1 MAVTIGLD
9 FGCGSTEIYVKGK
22 GIVLREP
29 SVAAVDTEGN
39 VIAAGVEALLIRGR
53 APGSVTLRRPMRD
66 SVISDFNL
74 CAELLDRFLE
84 LAAPHHTKQVVIATK
99 CGIGGENRELI
110 KNALLDCRVSSV
122 EFVDAPLAALR
133 GCGETDSG
141 GIVICDVG
149 AGSIESSYIR
159 DGDILRTET
168 YFGGGSEA
176 DQSICDYMHR
186 RYGLVP
192 TQQDAC
198 AAKQLLDMN
207 NVERRIALTGRDSS
221 TGMPRRIEI
230 RSSELIHAAAPQYK
244 GAADNIS
251 AILANLPRYA
261 GKAASVERLVI
272 VGGGALTNGF
282 AEYLTETVGM
292 EAVIADMPADAIVR
306 GLGQL
311 IE

>member
-176 DQSICDYMHR
+176 DKSITDYLHR
-186 RYGLVP
+186 RYGLVV
-192 TQQDAC
+192 TAEEAH
-198 AAKQLLDMN
+198 AAKHKLNFAELG
-207 NVERRIALTGRDSS
+207 VLIPLSGLDSS
-221 TGMPRRIEI
+221 TRMPRRLEVK
-230 RSSELIHAAAPQYK
+230 SSELIHAAAPQYK

>member
-29 SVAAVDTEGN
+29 SVAAVDNEGN

-84 LAAPHHTKQVVIATK
+84 LAAPHHSKQVVIAVK

-133 GCGETDSG
+133 GCELSTQDGV
-141 GIVICDVG
+141 IICDIG

-176 DQSICDYMHR
+176 DQSICDYTHR

-230 RSSELIHAAAPQYK
+230 RSSELIHAAAPQIK
-244 GAADNIS
+244 GASDNITAVLS
-251 AILANLPRYA
+251 NLPRYA
-261 GKAASVERLVI
+261 GKAASAGSLVL
-272 VGGGALTNGF
+272 VGGGALLSGI
-282 AEYLTETVGM
+282 AEYISEAVGM
-292 EAVIADMPADAIVR
+292 EAIVAEAPADAIVR